1 MCETIYLWK
10 ETHRDIRIDNE
21 EITKSQIDGVRFLFK
36 EFKKKNLGVII
47 NFPQKCGKST
57 TAAFFVYAVRDL
69 LEQPVLIL
77 CKDVEQIQHWQLT
90 FNKWTQFNDDDIA
103 VEPTNAFVKKKI
115 FIKSMT
121 NITSF
126 CKRSWS
132 IVIVKDDD
140 YFNIPLMPNAGFKI
154 WVTSTDVKKDRKLL
168 SFIHKWIYPKDV
180 VSFDDF
186 EGNYE
191 KQIIFDTFL
200 EDFVLRL
207 NKMQPYEVS
216 EQMGIVEENVPIKR
230 KNKDITGKKIK
241 RSKVVIKKEEPSRKY
256 NEITDDSAPSFI
268 ADKKSND
275 FNIDK
280 DIDKK
285 ALINNSSIEN
295 KIENNYNEDTVRNVS
310 PNIFSTNSMN
320 DLEINIQ
327 THNKKERDMAVVEI
341 AEGNVHESGVI
352 VEDTQQRERK
362 CVDLDTTNNNQ
373 IESLEVDSVDILAE
387 NTILPNRTV
396 KNLKSDIDDTHIEKH
411 DTNESNS
418 IEKDEI
424 RNSKANLDKKVP
436 VPNNSKSTCD
446 LDSKLNEFEEQA
458 MKKFKGSFLDN
469 LF

>member
-77 CKDVEQIQHWQLT
+77 CKD
-90 FNKWTQFNDDDIA
+90 
-103 VEPTNAFVKKKI
+103 
-115 FIKSMT
+115 
-121 NITSF
+121 
-126 CKRSWS
+126 
-132 IVIVKDDD
+132 
-140 YFNIPLMPNAGFKI
+140 
-154 WVTSTDVKKDRKLL
+154 KDRKLL

-216 EQMGIVEENVPIKR
+216 EQVEIVEENVPIKR

-280 DIDKK
+280 DVDKK

-295 KIENNYNEDTVRNVS
+295 KIENNNNED
-310 PNIFSTNSMN
+310 
-320 DLEINIQ
+320 
-327 THNKKERDMAVVEI
+327 
-341 AEGNVHESGVI
+341 
-352 VEDTQQRERK
+352 
-362 CVDLDTTNNNQ
+362 
-373 IESLEVDSVDILAE
+373 
-387 NTILPNRTV
+387 
-396 KNLKSDIDDTHIEKH
+396 
-411 DTNESNS
+411 
-418 IEKDEI
+418 
-424 RNSKANLDKKVP
+424 
-436 VPNNSKSTCD
+436 
-446 LDSKLNEFEEQA
+446 
-458 MKKFKGSFLDN
+458 
-469 LF
+469 